1 MRRLALVGD
10 EGLVDVEELLV
21 GDKRLA
27 PSLGVGGQRVGGLDA
42 NEKAALEVEDKAD
55 VEEDLV
61 NDVAGNYSF
70 LLQCLLQIVQVFQ
83 VLDIFALGI
92 HEFFDDMVSVGH
104 FGGAVGA
111 SGLAIGIDLLL
122 EKVSAPLCKVKDVI
136 NDLGNLMYALEICFT
151 PHLN

>member
-1 MRRLALVGD
+1 MNDIPWNDTFLFD
-10 EGLVDVEELLV
+10 LLF
-21 GDKRLA
+21 
-27 PSLGVGGQRVGGLDA
+27 QF
-42 NEKAALEVEDKAD
+42 EK
-55 VEEDLV
+55 
-61 NDVAGNYSF
+61 
-70 LLQCLLQIVQVFQ
+70 VFE